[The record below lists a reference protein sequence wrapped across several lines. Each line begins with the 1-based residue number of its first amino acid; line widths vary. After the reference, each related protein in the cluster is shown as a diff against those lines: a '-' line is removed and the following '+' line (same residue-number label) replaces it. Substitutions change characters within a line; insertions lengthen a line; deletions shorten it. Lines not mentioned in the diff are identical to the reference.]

1 MLELPRATILL
12 IALLAGPA
20 LSSGKIEIEPGSFAP
35 AGAWYTRGGCA
46 ARTGVAGTSAIH
58 SIPAVAWRYV
68 AEGTIESEPL
78 VWGSQIVLEVQRAD
92 GARRLEAVGLE
103 SGKRLAT
110 SPWFNAHEPLAP
122 GLWGKR
128 IVART
133 AEDQLSGLRISGA
146 QIASV
151 WTYKT
156 TDRLSTPLFFGSE
169 IYYRTQA
176 GLSRTS
182 FGRLK
187 PSWTTYGAFRGEIAL
202 RGDAA
207 FAVEYDD
214 IYAHLVALDRSKG
227 TKREVA
233 KIGFHRA
240 GRPEFQA
247 PTQITLLDGGRAL
260 VEHALPVPLQD
271 GGEARCIWIGDP
283 KKPFP
288 LKMEPIAPGVMS
300 GGLGGTGGL
309 FGFLEDKNSTL
320 ALCAFD
326 GGASSPILA
335 NSSIHPEFASRTLP
349 VTIAD
354 GVGYLGSAAFDV
366 DTWRILFD
374 LPIQARF
381 RAVPVHEGVLLV
393 EGPSSLFL
401 LSGERGHAT
410 KPIEL
415 LDWSLADAQGKIAVK
430 SGTAVWRDGSL
441 RRGAFKLDKQ
451 RFAQFPG
458 GDQGP
463 AVQASLDEL
472 ALIEDNKGS
481 ILFASTPDAAIEAL
495 QASFEDDLARRFT
508 ELAADAGTS
517 RDPLLIDRILGE
529 ARLHGS
535 SDPRLD
541 RAQEMLERLERDHL
555 AVDPARAKVIEGKE
569 KDLLALSSKGLVD
582 RAAKLAPAA
591 LADGRASK
599 LRITLL
605 AAALQENPSYEPAKA
620 ALRALLPPG
629 LADVEP
635 ANAPDLLDALGT
647 TAIEVVAPDA
657 VKDGAP
663 DPRAVLLASYE
674 KSWREDLCA
683 LASSELLI
691 LAPRTRM
698 HTAAR
703 CLEMGEVVCRALR
716 EIFPSDPTVPKK
728 PLLLLLFET
737 REEYLSGAG
746 GGEASPFLKQ
756 TAGAYDPEKNLMRIF
771 VPEGK
776 EAIQRLLNTYAHELT
791 HHWLGARWDET
802 VGEGRWRT
810 KARAPGF
817 WIVEGLASMV
827 QELEFDVDTRSWKI
841 ADDRAESLD
850 VLAHL
855 QNIQRPLTWSQFFA
869 RTQVELQKAKP
880 DHLGEVRSRTHL
892 GLKREMNDVGIYYT
906 YAAAACHYLFA
917 AEDGAYRA
925 KLLAYA
931 SSWYHGRKTELDVA
945 KVFGIEPDE
954 LGGRIELWAR
964 KTSVAAPH

>member
-1 MLELPRATILL
+1 MLVLPRATILL
-12 IALLAGPA
+12 IALLARPA
-20 LSSGKIEIEPGSFAP
+20 ISSGKTEIEPGSFAP

-46 ARTGVAGTSAIH
+46 AHTGVASTSAIH
-58 SIPAVAWRYV
+58 STPAVAWRYT
-68 AEGTIESEPL
+68 AEGTIQSEPL

-92 GARRLEAVGLE
+92 GARRLEAVALE
-103 SGKRLAT
+103 SGKRLAA
-110 SPWFNAHEPLAP
+110 SPWFNAREPLAP

-133 AEDQLSGLRISGA
+133 SDDQFSGLRISGA
-146 QIASV
+146 QMASV
-151 WTYKT
+151 WTYKAT
-156 TDRLSTPLFFGSE
+156 EKVSTPLFFGNE
-169 IYYRTQA
+169 VYYRTQS
-176 GLSRTS
+176 GVSRTS

-187 PSWTTYGAFRGEIAL
+187 PSWTTQGAFRGEIAL

-214 IYAHLVALDRSKG
+214 VYAHLVALDRSKG
-227 TKREVA
+227 VKREVA
-233 KIGFHRA
+233 QIGFHRA

-260 VEHALPVPLQD
+260 VEHAIGVPVQG

-283 KKPFP
+283 KKPLP
-288 LKMEPIAPGVMS
+288 LRMEPIAPAATAGGV
-300 GGLGGTGGL
+300 
-309 FGFLEDKNSTL
+309 FGFLEEKKSTP

-326 GGASSPILA
+326 GGERVPVLA
-335 NSSIHPEFASRTLP
+335 NSDIHPEFAARTVP
-349 VTIAD
+349 VTIAG
-354 GVGYLGSAAFDV
+354 GVGYLGAGAFDV

-374 LPIQARF
+374 MPIQARF

-393 EGPSSLFL
+393 EGASSLFL
-401 LSGERGHAT
+401 LSGERARTT

-415 LDWSLADAQGKIAVK
+415 VDWSSADAQGKIAFK
-430 SGTAVWRDGSL
+430 SGTAVWRDGTL
-441 RRGAFKLDKQ
+441 RRGSFKLDTK
-451 RFAQFPG
+451 RVAQFPG

-463 AVQASLDEL
+463 AIQASLDEL
-472 ALIEDNKGS
+472 ALIEDGKGS
-481 ILFASTPDAAIEAL
+481 ILFAATPDAAVEAL
-495 QASFEDDLARRFT
+495 QASFDDDLARRFT
-508 ELAADAGTS
+508 ELAVDAGTS
-517 RDPLLIDRILGE
+517 RDPALIDRILGE
-529 ARLHGS
+529 ARSHGS

-555 AVDPARAKVIEGKE
+555 AADPARAKTVEGKE

-591 LADGRASK
+591 LADGRAAK

-605 AAALQENPSYEPAKA
+605 SAALQENPVYEPAKA

-629 LADVEP
+629 LADVDP
-635 ANAPDLLDALGT
+635 ASAPDLLDALGT

-657 VKDGAP
+657 AKDGAP
-663 DPRAVLLASYE
+663 DPRATLLASYK
-674 KSWREDLCA
+674 KSWREDMCA

-691 LAPRTRM
+691 LAPRSRV

-703 CLEMGEVVCRALR
+703 CLEMGEVVCHALR

-746 GGEASPFLKQ
+746 GGETSPFLKQ

-771 VPEGK
+771 VPEGR
-776 EAIQRLLNTYAHELT
+776 EAIQHLLSTYAHELT

-827 QELEFDVDTRSWKI
+827 QELEFDVDTCSWKI

-855 QNIQRPLTWSQFFA
+855 QNIQRPLTWDQFFA

-880 DHLGEVRSRTHL
+880 DNLGDVRSRTHL
-892 GLKREMNDVGIYYT
+892 GLKREMNDAGIYYT

-931 SSWYHGRKTELDVA
+931 SSWYHGRKSELDVA
-945 KVFGIEPDE
+945 KVFGLEPDE
-954 LGGRIELWAR
+954 LGGRIEVWAR
-964 KTSVAAPH
+964 KTSVATPH